1 MARHCGRALHGV
13 AAPRALINDCR
24 CLFGLS
30 TALPRPRAASQHQL
44 STPRAWLCGCSP
56 GIQSAIQELGE
67 ARGGTCSAEQ
77 QAHEATHIIFQSFL
91 QGTTIFSVPI
101 ELNYILSGP
110 RSCLDASEQLGA
122 FTDDALDTVT
132 AG

>member
-1 MARHCGRALHGV
+1 MTRHCGRTFRGV
-13 AAPRALINDCR
+13 AARRALINDCR
-24 CLFGLS
+24 CLLGLS
-30 TALPRPRAASQHQL
+30 TALPWPRAASRDQL
-44 STPRAWLCGCSP
+44 STRRAWLCVCSP
-56 GIQSAIQELGE
+56 GIQSASQELGE
-67 ARGGTCSAEQ
+67 AGGMCSAEQ

-91 QGTTIFSVPI
+91 QRTTIFSVPI

-110 RSCLDASEQLGA
+110 RSCLDAFEQLGA

>member
-30 TALPRPRAASQHQL
+30 TALPWPRAASQHQL

-67 ARGGTCSAEQ
+67 AGGGRAVRSNRRTKPHTSFFSPFCREQ
-77 QAHEATHIIFQSFL
+77 QSFL
-91 QGTTIFSVPI
+91 CPLSSIIYYQGPEVVWMLLSSWVPSQMTHWI
-101 ELNYILSGP
+101 
-110 RSCLDASEQLGA
+110 R
-122 FTDDALDTVT
+122 
-132 AG
+132 